1 MKRDDLHRAFSKCLE
16 EDQFVNASVADPDPG
31 SGVFLTPGSQ
41 THNFESL
48 VSIFGKKLY
57 NFWKIAVLRIRIWD
71 PVPF

>member
-41 THNFESL
+41 THNFDSL
-48 VSIFGKKLY
+48 VSIF
-57 NFWKIAVLRIRIWD
+57 W
-71 PVPF
+71 